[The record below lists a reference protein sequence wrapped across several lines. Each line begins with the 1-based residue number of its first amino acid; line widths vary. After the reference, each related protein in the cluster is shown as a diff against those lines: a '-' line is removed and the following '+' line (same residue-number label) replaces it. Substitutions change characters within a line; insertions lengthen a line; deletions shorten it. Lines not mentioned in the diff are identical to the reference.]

1 MLSAFRSFVRLL
13 VLLAVPAFAAE
24 PTVWG
29 EGAMVKVRPDAE
41 PRTQAEVH
49 LTAARNEFVSF
60 QVALH
65 GGASG
70 LRGVRASLPGLEG
83 PASIGGTDVT
93 LYRQDFLTTTR
104 RSVPEAQ
111 LGRWPDALVPDTDEV
126 AGEARRAFPFDVTPG
141 EARAIWVDVHVPDVS
156 PPGDYVGTVAVEAD
170 GGFRAQVAVRLTVV
184 DAELP
189 STPSLA
195 TAFLLWPPHVCRAH
209 FGREDCTPA
218 ELEPLLTRYQLMALE
233 HRITLSSLFPRS
245 PWPPDWK
252 AFEATWG
259 PYLDGS
265 VESRLPGARMTS
277 IQYVGPPTAEGLA
290 DFAAHLRARGWLER
304 AYDYVGDEPPYGT
317 PFAEVRSR
325 AELARQAA
333 PGLRTLV
340 TTNARELKRHELE
353 GLIDLAV
360 PLVNHMDGAEGPFK
374 GDQRTAYADFLKR
387 PGADLWLYQSCM
399 SHGCAY
405 GTNAPENKPGVGWP
419 SYMVDRSAAKARAM
433 EWVTFLAGGTGE
445 LYYQTV
451 GMLTSA
457 WTDQFRFNG
466 NGDGTLFYPGTP
478 ARIGGSTDVPVA
490 SLRLKLIRL
499 GVQDFEWLKAVSDAG
514 DPDFARRVAR
524 ELIPAASRVSD
535 DGAAFEAARLK
546 LIQRYLEL
554 TGGTEEDSDVAGPP
568 PESRPELPPPEEAP
582 VAAGVDSEAAAKGG
596 CSTGG
601 GPTALAGMLGLLGV
615 AFRSSRRARVPVRA
629 RRGR

>member
-1 MLSAFRSFVRLL
+1 MSLAYRTFVG
-13 VLLAVPAFAAE
+13 LLALLLALPGFAAG
-24 PTVWG
+24 PTAWG
-29 EGAMVKVRPDAE
+29 EGAMVKVRPDAA
-41 PRTQAEVH
+41 PRAQTEVR

-65 GGASG
+65 GGDSG
-70 LRGVRASLPGLEG
+70 LRGVRASLSGLEG
-83 PASIGGTDVT
+83 PARIGGADVT

-104 RSVPEAQ
+104 RSVPEAP
-111 LGRWPDALVPDTDEV
+111 LGRWPDALVPDADEV

-141 EARAIWVDVHVPDVS
+141 EARAIWVDVHVPDVL
-156 PPGDYVGTVAVEAD
+156 PPGDYAGTVVVEAD
-170 GGFRAQVAVRLTVV
+170 GGFRAQVGVRLKVV
-184 DAELP
+184 NAELP

-218 ELEPLLTRYQLMALE
+218 ELEPLLARYQLMALE

-252 AFEATWG
+252 AFDATWG

-265 VESRLPGARMTS
+265 VASRLPGAHMTS

-290 DFAAHLRARGWLER
+290 DFAAHMRERGWLER

-340 TTNARELKRHELE
+340 TTNARELKKHGLE

-360 PLVNHMDGAEGPFK
+360 PLVNHTEGADG
-374 GDQRTAYADFLKR
+374 DFLKR
-387 PGADLWLYQSCM
+387 PGTELWVYQSCM
-399 SHGCAY
+399 SHGCAD
-405 GTNAPENKPGVGWP
+405 GAHAPENKPGVGWP

-433 EWVTFLAGGTGE
+433 QWVTFLAGGTGE
-445 LYYQTV
+445 LYSQTV
-451 GMLTSA
+451 GMLASA
-457 WTDQFRFNG
+457 WTDQFRLNG

-514 DPDFARRVAR
+514 DPEFARRVAR
-524 ELIPAASRVSD
+524 ELIPAASRVPD

-546 LIQRYLEL
+546 LIERYLEL
-554 TGGTEEDSDVAGPP
+554 N
-568 PESRPELPPPEEAP
+568 
-582 VAAGVDSEAAAKGG
+582 
-596 CSTGG
+596 GG
-601 GPTALAGMLGLLGV
+601 GE
-615 AFRSSRRARVPVRA
+615 
-629 RRGR
+629 